1 VSRTITYKLGGSTKR
16 TQDFLR
22 KMQEQNLFTNLDALA
37 QRGVTALA
45 SATPKRTG
53 VTAAS
58 WSYEIERTRTK
69 TSIYW
74 KNSNFNEGVP
84 IVILLQYGHGTGTG
98 GYVQG
103 RDFINEAIKSI
114 FDEIAEETWKVVQQ
128 A

>member
-1 VSRTITYKLGGSTKR
+1 VSRTITYKLSGSTKR
-16 TQDFLR
+16 TQEFLR

-53 VTAAS
+53 VTAAA
-58 WSYEIERTRTK
+58 WGYEIERTRTK

>member
-1 VSRTITYKLGGSTKR
+1 VSRTITYKLSGSTKR
-16 TQDFLR
+16 TQEFLR

-58 WSYEIERTRTK
+58 WSYEIERTRAK